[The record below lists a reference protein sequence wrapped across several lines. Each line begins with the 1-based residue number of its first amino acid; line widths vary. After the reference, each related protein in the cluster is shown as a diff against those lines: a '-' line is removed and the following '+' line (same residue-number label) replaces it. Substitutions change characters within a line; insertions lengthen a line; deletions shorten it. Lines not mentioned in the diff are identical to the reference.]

1 MSKSK
6 YIELYIVVCFSLPV
20 HNHDLIM
27 NRGMVYLFK
36 CQAIV
41 FFFGKQLDEQIIG
54 MGLACFFWIGSS
66 PSPYFLDRVEPGLQ
80 ILSLKPMQAEKNS
93 VRAYFEPQK
102 YQ

>member
-27 NRGMVYLFK
+27 NHGMVYLFK

-41 FFFGKQLDEQIIG
+41 FFFGKQLDEQISIQRV
-54 MGLACFFWIGSS
+54 LECIESS
-66 PSPYFLDRVEPGLQ
+66 KYAFSSYIVLDAMLHVTVIPT
-80 ILSLKPMQAEKNS
+80 I
-93 VRAYFEPQK
+93 V
-102 YQ
+102 